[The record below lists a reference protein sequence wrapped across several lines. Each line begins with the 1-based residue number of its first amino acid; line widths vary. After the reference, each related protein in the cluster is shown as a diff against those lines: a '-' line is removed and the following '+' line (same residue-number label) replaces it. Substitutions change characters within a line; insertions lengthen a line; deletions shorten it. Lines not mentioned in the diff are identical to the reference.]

1 MMHLVLSKL
10 GLVLQLDPQELVEQ
24 LQIHEVLVVTLAL
37 LQLVLAQLQL
47 VLAQLQQVQVPLVQR
62 VRLLLVQQ
70 VLRLLVQQVLR
81 LVQVQVLVVVPLEL
95 EEHPYL
101 PKKFGVPKNV
111 KRQENLAYLF

>member
-10 GLVLQLDPQELVEQ
+10 GLALQLDPQELVEQ

-47 VLAQLQQVQVPLVQR
+47 VLAQLQQVQVPLVQLVLAQVQR

-70 VLRLLVQQVLR
+70 EVQLAH
-81 LVQVQVLVVVPLEL
+81 VQLLVVVPLEL
-95 EEHPYL
+95 VEHPWV
-101 PKKFGVPKNV
+101 PKKFGVQKYL
-111 KRQENLAYLF
+111 KRQGNLAYLF